1 MRLNRIEILIWLAAA
16 VLVSA
21 CQDDMKLQYAKGDGV
36 EADEPMP
43 PAPQGDQKRFSLQ
56 TEDGALRTIIGTG
69 AHQFSSEDR
78 IYLRSEYYEPSVAED
93 GSGYLDVSSAASGSY
108 NLFCFPKGSKYW
120 FRSADNNPLE
130 NLVIPYS
137 QFYRST
143 VDSLRYYPLYGKYN
157 EGEGGGLV
165 FKEVISAV
173 GITVRGD
180 AKIASVH
187 LQNKASSDL
196 VSDNLAG
203 VASFEPDNGYVL
215 KEGVN
220 FVNLNCTDGGKGVT
234 VTPGGKTFFM
244 VVSPGNYASGLTLTL
259 TDMDHKGQTF
269 DIDGFEISAGQVKTV
284 EVTYSPDPDLL
295 FFEHFDNFVW
305 GGNVK
310 GNKYASSYAPDNL
323 SSPGADRSGYEEAF
337 TTVGVTTPG
346 SSVIQANWSTVNGW
360 SVAERPSVSQS
371 YILSRNIGDYA
382 YLYRCQEYQGCISV
396 GAGDELRG
404 GIQPSK
410 DFYKKEIA
418 HRLDGE
424 AFYGLKLSYDICLR
438 YGTEDMFC
446 SQLSESGIASKLV
459 VDGNEIALE
468 NTLEGN
474 NTYAYTFMNVCAI
487 RRSDIPAPTSERYT
501 DGWHHVEMT
510 FNNLNE
516 LSKLG
521 LWGFDS
527 SNNIK
532 HGGFVDN
539 IEIHFVP
546 VEHPASQLRVLLYNI
561 QNGMWADQ
569 GNNFDNLVAFV
580 RKLDPDVCIFCEGQ
594 SLWKTGSAEYAGKS
608 SYQLFTNQTGLSS
621 NATAN
626 TTDKLENA
634 QWKDLA
640 ARFGHSY
647 HAVSMYRDPYPQVIT
662 SKYPVNTVLRIA
674 RANDKDGRGTTLIH
688 GAGHYQVTAG
698 GQTVNFVSLHLW
710 PMKYGPSEA
719 DTEENREKLH
729 GYDYARRE
737 VEALLGA
744 TVKRTDCGEN
754 WLIMGDTNSI
764 SPLDD
769 EYYGDVAFT
778 RWDTEGYKWVQ
789 PHQAF
794 LSGDYGRPL
803 YDMLRQGDGSLYTG
817 PGRFMTSTGGIAR
830 MDIMYG
836 SESMK
841 RRVSSLS
848 LMLNDSFSGITTSAV
863 YDPESDEKHPKVP
876 SDHRPLLIEF
886 DMSK

>member
-1 MRLNRIEILIWLAAA
+1 MRLNSLHILLSLAST
-16 VLVSA
+16 VLLCA
-21 CQDDMKLQYAKGDGV
+21 CQDDIKLQYAKGDGV
-36 EADEPMP
+36 ETDQPMP
-43 PAPQGDQKRFSLQ
+43 PAPQGDQTRFSLQ
-56 TEDGALRTIIGTG
+56 TEEGALRSIIGTG
-69 AHQFSSEDR
+69 AHEFSSDDR
-78 IYLRSEYYEPSVAED
+78 FYLRSEYYEPSVGED
-93 GSGYLDVSSAASGSY
+93 GSVYLDVSSAASGNY

-120 FRSADNNPLE
+120 FRSSEDNPLD
-130 NLVIPYS
+130 NLVVPYS

-143 VDSLRYYPLYGKYN
+143 VDSLRYYPLYGN
-157 EGEGGGLV
+157 HDDTQAGGLV
-165 FKEVISAV
+165 LREVISAI
-173 GITVRGD
+173 GITVRGE
-180 AKIASVH
+180 ARIASVH

-203 VASFEPDNGYVL
+203 IASFDPEKGYVL

-220 FVNLNCTDGGKGVT
+220 FVNLNCTDGGKGVSIT
-234 VTPGGKTFFM
+234 SSGKTFYLI
-244 VVSPGNYASGLTLTL
+244 VSPGQYPSGFTLTV

-269 DIDGFEISAGQVKTV
+269 DIDGFEISAGQVKSL

-310 GNKYASSYAPDNL
+310 GNKSVSSFAPDAL
-323 SSPGADRSGYEEAF
+323 SSPRADRSGYEEAF
-337 TTVGVTTPG
+337 TSVGITTPG
-346 SSVIQANWSTVNGW
+346 SYVIQDNWENVKGR
-360 SVAERPSVSQS
+360 SVAERNSVSPS
-371 YILSRNIGDYA
+371 YIVSRNIGDFA
-382 YLYRCQEYQGCISV
+382 YLLRCQEYQGCISV
-396 GAGDELRG
+396 GAGDERRG

-410 DFYKKEIA
+410 NFFKKEIA
-418 HRLDGE
+418 KRLDGE

-446 SQLSESGIASKLV
+446 SQLSGSGIASKLV
-459 VDGNEIALE
+459 VDGIEIPLE
-468 NTLEGN
+468 NTIGGN
-474 NTYAYTFMNVCAI
+474 NTYTYTFMNVCAV
-487 RRSDIPAPTSERYT
+487 RRSDVPAPSSERYS

-510 FNNLNE
+510 FSNLNE
-516 LSKLG
+516 ISTFG
-521 LWGFDS
+521 LWGFDR
-527 SNNIK
+527 NIK
-532 HGGFVDN
+532 HGSFVDN
-539 IEIHFVP
+539 VEIRYVP
-546 VEHPASQLRVLLYNI
+546 VEHPSSKLRVLLYNI

-569 GNNFDNLVAFV
+569 GNNFDNMVDFI
-580 RKLDPDVCIFCEGQ
+580 RKLDPDVCVFCEGQ
-594 SLWKTGSAEYAGKS
+594 SLWKTGSAEYSGQS
-608 SYQLFTNQTGLSS
+608 SYQLFTNKEGLSS
-621 NATAN
+621 NTTTN
-626 TTDKLENA
+626 TTEELKNA
-634 QWKDLA
+634 QWGALA

-662 SKYPVNTVLRIA
+662 SKYPVQTVLRIA

-710 PMKYGPSEA
+710 PMKYGPSES
-719 DTEENREKLH
+719 DTEENRAKLH

-744 TVKRTDCGEN
+744 TVKRTDCGDN
-754 WLIMGDTNSI
+754 WLILGDTNSI

-769 EYYGDVAFT
+769 EYYGEVSFP

-789 PHQAF
+789 PHEAF

-830 MDIMYG
+830 LDIMYG

-841 RRVSSLS
+841 RRVTGLS

-863 YDPESDEKHPKVP
+863 YDPESDEKNPKVP